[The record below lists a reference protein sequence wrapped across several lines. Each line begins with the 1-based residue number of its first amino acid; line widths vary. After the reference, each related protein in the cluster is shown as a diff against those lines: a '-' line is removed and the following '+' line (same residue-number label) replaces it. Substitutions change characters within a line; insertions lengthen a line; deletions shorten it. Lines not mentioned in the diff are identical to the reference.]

1 VRITEI
7 ARSILYLPQYIAI
20 ARGYAKE
27 QGLDIVLSASGGG
40 DKAGAL
46 LLSGAADI
54 ALAGP
59 EVPTYI
65 HNGESPEKIKAF
77 CALVGTDGVFLASR
91 KKLDSFRWEMLRDVP
106 ILAWRP
112 GSTPELYFEYVLNQ
126 NGLDPRKLD
135 LITNIAIPAQAGA
148 WISGKGEFGIFLEPQ
163 ASELEQKGYLHVVA
177 SIGKEVGRADYTMYM
192 ATASYIRDNRNV
204 VQGWTTAVAKAQRWM
219 ASASPADMAK
229 LAQDYFPS
237 VAPDLM
243 VAAIERY
250 LTYGAPYWADNPTI
264 DRGGIEKAQEIF
276 VAGGVLPADKRV
288 DYSDIVLTEFSEAA
302 IEALK

>member
-1 VRITEI
+1 
-7 ARSILYLPQYIAI
+7 
-20 ARGYAKE
+20 
-27 QGLDIVLSASGGG
+27 
-40 DKAGAL
+40 
-46 LLSGAADI
+46 
-54 ALAGP
+54 
-59 EVPTYI
+59 
-65 HNGESPEKIKAF
+65 
-77 CALVGTDGVFLASR
+77 
-91 KKLDSFRWEMLRDVP
+91 
-106 ILAWRP
+106 
-112 GSTPELYFEYVLNQ
+112 
-126 NGLDPRKLD
+126 
-135 LITNIAIPAQAGA
+135 
-148 WISGKGEFGIFLEPQ
+148 
-163 ASELEQKGYLHVVA
+163 
-177 SIGKEVGRADYTMYM
+177 
-192 ATASYIRDNRNV
+192 
-204 VQGWTTAVAKAQRWM
+204 VAKAQRWM